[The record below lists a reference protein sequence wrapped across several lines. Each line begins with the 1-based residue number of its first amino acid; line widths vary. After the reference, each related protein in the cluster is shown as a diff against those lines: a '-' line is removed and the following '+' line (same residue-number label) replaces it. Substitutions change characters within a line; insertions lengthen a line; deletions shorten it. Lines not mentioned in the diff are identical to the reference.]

1 MATQATERKS
11 AEVRR
16 EEILEAAMKEFAYGG
31 LHGTSTEKIAARAG
45 ISQPYLFR
53 LFGTKKELFIAS
65 STRCFGRVLAAF
77 QEAAEGKTG
86 YEAKKAMGGP
96 TTSSSPTARCFSARC
111 RCTRPAPTRR
121 SAMRRAHGFAELFRF
136 VEQATGPRDG
146 GDPRLLRDGDADE
159 RGRRHGPAPDLR
171 RRPLVGAGA
180 ALGVGLERLFF
191 WSRKLVTTQ
200 YQKGAR

>member
-1 MATQATERKS
+1 LATRTTERKS

-53 LFGTKKELFIAS
+53 LFGTKKDLFIAS

-86 YEAKKAMGGP
+86 YEAKKAMGLAYEQLLADREMLLGQMQMSARRRAP
-96 TTSSSPTARCFSARC
+96 ASPSSSASSRGRPASPRRKSVTSSPSGCS
-111 RCTRPAPTRR
+111 
-121 SAMRRAHGFAELFRF
+121 
-136 VEQATGPRDG
+136 
-146 GDPRLLRDGDADE
+146 
-159 RGRRHGPAPDLR
+159 
-171 RRPLVGAGA
+171 
-180 ALGVGLERLFF
+180 
-191 WSRKLVTTQ
+191 
-200 YQKGAR
+200 

>member
-1 MATQATERKS
+1 VSANFLVLATRTTERKS

-53 LFGTKKELFIAS
+53 LFGTKKDLFIAS

-86 YEAKKAMGGP
+86 YEAKKAMGLAYEQLLADREMLLGQMQMYAACSDP
-96 TTSSSPTARCFSARC
+96 EICAA
-111 RCTRPAPTRR
+111 TRA
-121 SAMRRAHGFAELFRF
+121 GFAELFRF
-136 VEQATGPRDG
+136 VERATGLSTEEIRNFFAIGMLMNVAAAMDLPQICS
-146 GDPRLLRDGDADE
+146 GDDSWAQELRSA
-159 RGRRHGPAPDLR
+159 
-171 RRPLVGAGA
+171 
-180 ALGVGLERLFF
+180 
-191 WSRKLVTTQ
+191 
-200 YQKGAR
+200 